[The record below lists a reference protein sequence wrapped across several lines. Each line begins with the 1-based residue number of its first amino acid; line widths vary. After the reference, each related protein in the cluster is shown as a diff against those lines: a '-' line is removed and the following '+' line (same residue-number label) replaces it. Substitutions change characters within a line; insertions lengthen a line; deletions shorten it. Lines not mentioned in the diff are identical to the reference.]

1 MKKPSVTTIKKY
13 LSILTKAKAKYI
25 TSERLASM
33 VGVYPEKINE
43 ELSYFDPMI
52 NMDYSYDLKS
62 LIPELEEFV
71 SDDNNKKETNQV
83 KDIVTK
89 KTLSQ
94 YSSINDF
101 IYKRMSISGL
111 INENAYLTDADL
123 RALKRLIQEEQARRK
138 KK

>member
-43 ELSYFDPMI
+43 ELSYFDPII

-62 LIPELEEFV
+62 LMPELEEYV
-71 SDDNNKKETNQV
+71 SDDNNKK
-83 KDIVTK
+83 
-89 KTLSQ
+89 
-94 YSSINDF
+94 
-101 IYKRMSISGL
+101 
-111 INENAYLTDADL
+111 
-123 RALKRLIQEEQARRK
+123 
-138 KK
+138 